1 LFFGVGG
8 KVTKIISISSPK
20 GGVGKTTVAANLSV
34 ALASFGKK
42 VIVVDC
48 NLSTPHLTYYISEQH
63 HKLTLNDAL
72 LGKADI
78 KHALYQENGVMYV
91 PASSELNDI
100 VDVDVTK
107 LKKNIS
113 RLVNEEMIDYI
124 ILDSAPGLGREA
136 LASMEAADEVIFVA
150 QPLEPMLE
158 DVARV
163 KEVLKEFGEKQSRVV
178 LNMVRKA
185 KYEVKQKDFDRLTKT
200 PVVGSIAF
208 DENIIKS
215 VAARKPLLKFKPNS
229 QASLDFMDLAANFLG
244 VKYKKSAAKSFLK
257 MFEAIRSKIS
267 AIGI

>member
-1 LFFGVGG
+1 MT
-8 KVTKIISISSPK
+8 KVIAISSPK
-20 GGVGKTTVAANLSV
+20 GGVGKTTVAANLAV
-34 ALASFGKK
+34 ALSTFGKK

-48 NLSTPHLTYYISEQH
+48 NLSTPHLTYYISQQH

-100 VDVDVTK
+100 IDVDVAK

-113 RLVNEEMIDYI
+113 RLVNPEMIDYV

-136 LASMEAADEVIFVA
+136 LSVMEAADEIVFVA

-158 DVARV
+158 DISRG
-163 KEVLKEFGEKQSRVV
+163 KEVLKEVGNKQSSLV

-208 DENIIKS
+208 DENVIKS
-215 VAARKPLLKFKPNS
+215 VVARKPLLKFKPNS
-229 QASLDFMDLAANFLG
+229 PASLDFMDLAANMLG
-244 VKYKKSAAKSFLK
+244 VKYKKSAAKSFMK

-267 AIGI
+267 L

>member
-1 LFFGVGG
+1 MT
-8 KVTKIISISSPK
+8 KVIAISSPK

-34 ALASFGKK
+34 ALSSFGKK

-48 NLSTPHLTYYISEQH
+48 NLSTPHLTYYLSQQH

-100 VDVDVTK
+100 IEVDVTR

-113 RLVNEEMIDYI
+113 RLANPEMIDYV

-136 LASMEAADEVIFVA
+136 LSAMEAADEIIFVA
-150 QPLEPMLE
+150 QPLEPMLDDISRGME
-158 DVARV
+158 VV
-163 KEVLKEFGEKQSRVV
+163 KGIGKKESNVV

-185 KYEVKQKDFDRLTKT
+185 KYEVKQKDFDKLAKV
-200 PVVGSIAF
+200 PVIGSIAF
-208 DENIIKS
+208 DENVIKS

-229 QASLDFMDLAANFLG
+229 PASLDFMNLAANVLG
-244 VKYKKSAAKSFLK
+244 VKYKKSAVKSFLK
-257 MFEAIRSKIS
+257 MFEAIKSKIGV
-267 AIGI
+267 IGI

>member
-1 LFFGVGG
+1 MT
-8 KVTKIISISSPK
+8 KVIAISSPK
-20 GGVGKTTVAANLSV
+20 GGVGKTTVAANLAV
-34 ALASFGKK
+34 ALSSFGKK

-48 NLSTPHLTYYISEQH
+48 NLSTPHLTYYISQQH

-100 VDVDVTK
+100 IDVDVAK
-107 LKKNIS
+107 LSKAIS
-113 RLVNEEMIDYI
+113 RLVNPEMIDYV

-136 LASMEAADEVIFVA
+136 LAAMEAADEVIFVA

-158 DVARV
+158 DISRGS
-163 KEVLKEFGEKQSRVV
+163 EVLKELGSEGKEKESSVV

-200 PVVGSIAF
+200 RVVGSIAF
-208 DENIIKS
+208 DENIVKS
-215 VAARKPLLKFKPNS
+215 VVARKPLLKFKPNS
-229 QASLDFMDLAANFLG
+229 PASLDFMDLAANILG
-244 VKYKKSAAKSFLK
+244 VKYKKSATKSFLK
-257 MFEAIRSKIS
+257 IFEAIRSKIS
-267 AIGI
+267 VIGI

>member
-1 LFFGVGG
+1 M
-8 KVTKIISISSPK
+8 TKIISISSPK
-20 GGVGKTTVAANLSV
+20 GGVGKTTVAANLAV
-34 ALASFGKK
+34 ALGSFGKK

-100 VDVDVTK
+100 IDVDVMK

-113 RLVNEEMIDYI
+113 RLINEEMIDYI

-136 LASMEAADEVIFVA
+136 LASMEAADEVVFVA

-158 DVARV
+158 DISRG
-163 KEVLKEFGEKQSRVV
+163 KEVLKDLGEKESRVV

-185 KYEVKQKDFDRLTKT
+185 KYEVREKDFDKLTKT
-200 PVVGSIAF
+200 PVIGSIAF
-208 DENIIKS
+208 DENVVKS
-215 VAARKPLLKFKPNS
+215 VVARKPLLKFKPNS
-229 QASLDFMDLAANFLG
+229 PASLDFMDLAANVLG
-244 VKYKKSAAKSFLK
+244 VKYKKSAAKSFMK
-257 MFEAIRSKIS
+257 IFEAIRSRMS

>member
-1 LFFGVGG
+1 MT
-8 KVTKIISISSPK
+8 KVIAISSPK
-20 GGVGKTTVAANLSV
+20 GGVGKTTVAANLAV
-34 ALASFGKK
+34 ALSSFGKK

-48 NLSTPHLTYYISEQH
+48 NLSTPHLTYYISQQH

-100 VDVDVTK
+100 IDVDVAK

-113 RLVNEEMIDYI
+113 RLVNPEMIDYV

-136 LASMEAADEVIFVA
+136 LAAMEAADEVIFVA

-158 DVARV
+158 DIARG
-163 KEVLKEFGEKQSRVV
+163 KEVLKDIGAEKEKESRVV

-200 PVVGSIAF
+200 PIIGSIAF
-208 DENIIKS
+208 DENIVKS
-215 VAARKPLLKFKPNS
+215 VVARKPLLKFKPNS
-229 QASLDFMDLAANFLG
+229 PASLDFMDLAANILG

-257 MFEAIRSKIS
+257 MFEAIRSKIGV
-267 AIGI
+267 IGF

>member
-1 LFFGVGG
+1 M
-8 KVTKIISISSPK
+8 TKIISISSPK
-20 GGVGKTTVAANLSV
+20 GGVGKTTVAANLAV
-34 ALASFGKK
+34 ALSSFGKK

-48 NLSTPHLTYYISEQH
+48 NLSTPHLTYYMGEQH

-72 LGKADI
+72 MGKADI

-100 VDVDVTK
+100 IDVDVMK

-113 RLVNEEMIDYI
+113 RLVNDEMIDFI

-136 LASMEAADEVIFVA
+136 LASMEAANEVIFVA

-158 DVARV
+158 DIARG
-163 KEVLKEFGEKQSRVV
+163 KEVLKDLDGDKESRVV

-185 KYEVKQKDFDRLTKT
+185 SYEVKEKDFDRLAKI

-208 DENIIKS
+208 DENVIKS
-215 VAARKPLLKFKPNS
+215 VAARKPLMKFRPNS
-229 QASLDFMDLAANFLG
+229 AASLDFMDLAANILG
-244 VKYKKSAAKSFLK
+244 VKYKKSAGKSFMK

-267 AIGI
+267 TIGI

>member
-1 LFFGVGG
+1 
-8 KVTKIISISSPK
+8 VTKIISISSPK
-20 GGVGKTTVAANLSV
+20 GGVGKTTVAANLAV
-34 ALASFGKK
+34 ALSSFGKK

-48 NLSTPHLTYYISEQH
+48 NLSTPHLTYYMSEQH

-72 LGKADI
+72 MGKADI

-100 VDVDVTK
+100 IDVDVMK

-136 LASMEAADEVIFVA
+136 LASMEAANEVIFVA

-158 DVARV
+158 DIARG
-163 KEVLKEFGEKQSRVV
+163 KEVLKELGDKQGEKDKEKESRVV

-185 KYEVKQKDFDRLTKT
+185 KYEVKEKDFCRLTKT
-200 PVVGSIAF
+200 PIVGSIAY
-208 DENIIKS
+208 DENVVKS

-229 QASLDFMDLAANFLG
+229 PASLDFMDMAANMLE
-244 VKYKKSAAKSFLK
+244 VKYKKSSSKSFLK

-267 AIGI
+267 SIGI

>member
-1 LFFGVGG
+1 
-8 KVTKIISISSPK
+8 VTKVISISSPK
-20 GGVGKTTVAANLSV
+20 GGVGKTTVAANLAV
-34 ALASFGKK
+34 ALSSFGKK

-100 VDVDVTK
+100 IDVDVMK

-113 RLVNEEMIDYI
+113 RLINEEMIDYI

-136 LASMEAADEVIFVA
+136 LAAMEAADEVIFVA
-150 QPLEPMLE
+150 QPLEPML
-158 DVARV
+158 DDIARG
-163 KEVLKEFGEKQSRVV
+163 KEVLKGLGEKDSRVV
-178 LNMVRKA
+178 LNMVRNA
-185 KYEVKQKDFDRLTKT
+185 KYEVKEKDFDRFTKT
-200 PVVGSIAF
+200 PVVGTISF
-208 DENIIKS
+208 DENVIKS

-229 QASLDFMDLAANFLG
+229 AASLDFMDLAANVLG
-244 VKYKKSAAKSFLK
+244 VKYKKSTAKSFLK
-257 MFEAIRSKIS
+257 MFEAIRSKLGV
-267 AIGI
+267 IGI